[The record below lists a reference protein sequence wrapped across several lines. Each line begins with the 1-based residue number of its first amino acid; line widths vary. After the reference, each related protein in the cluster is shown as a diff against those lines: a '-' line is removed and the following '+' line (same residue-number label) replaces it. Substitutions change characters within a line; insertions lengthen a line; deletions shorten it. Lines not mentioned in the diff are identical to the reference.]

1 MIDFFNQI
9 LDFINTGIYKLLTEF
24 VAYLISKI
32 SIFVL
37 TSTLKMMVFSW
48 DVAKQIMVDL
58 QISSILASI
67 YSHFNSKILELLF
80 WLKVPDFIN
89 NVLTA
94 YITRFVMRFVP
105 FL

>member
-1 MIDFFNQI
+1 MIDFFNQV
-9 LDFINTGIYKLLTEF
+9 LDFIHSGYYKLLTEF

-58 QISSILASI
+58 KISDMLAGI
-67 YSHFNSKILELLF
+67 YSHFNSDILNILL
-80 WLKVPDFIN
+80 WLKIPDFIN
-89 NVLTA
+89 NVITA
-94 YITRFVMRFVP
+94 YITRFVMRFIP
-105 FL
+105 GL